1 MSLKQIPPLQEV
13 YNFTSEDLKKVDALI
28 KSSLSYRDQSIDMI
42 ANYVISSG
50 GKRMRPLFVILS
62 AKLFDYREEHHINIA
77 AAIEFIHTATLLH
90 DDIIDES
97 SMRRGKVTANEK
109 WGNKYAILVG
119 DFLFSQ
125 AFKLMV
131 DTQSVVVLDILSQSS
146 IVIAEGEI
154 KQLNNI
160 RNLQIT
166 EQNYI
171 EVIRAKTAELFAA
184 ACKSG
189 AAIAKQSVAI
199 QEELYQFGINVGIA
213 FQIIDDILDYTSNV
227 SGKNIGNDYREGK
240 VTLPIIIALDCADA
254 SEKKFIE
261 KLFKDLDQ
269 QEEDFVELLTI
280 MNKYGCFAKAKE
292 SAISFLKRAEDILA
306 AVPKSEEMSTLF
318 KAILHYQ
325 ADRLS

>member
-1 MSLKQIPPLQEV
+1 VSLKQIPSLQEV
-13 YNFTSEDLKKVDALI
+13 YNFTAEDLKKVDALI

-62 AKLFDYREEHHINIA
+62 AKLFDYRQEHHIKIA

-131 DTQSVVVLDILSQSS
+131 DTQSVAVLDILSQSS

-154 KQLNNI
+154 KQLNNL
-160 RNLQIT
+160 RNLEIT
-166 EQNYI
+166 EENYI
-171 EVIRAKTAELFAA
+171 EVISAKTAELFGA

-189 AAIAKQSVAI
+189 AAIAKQSESI
-199 QEELYQFGINVGIA
+199 QEKLYQFGTSVGIA

-227 SGKNIGNDYREGK
+227 SGKDIGNDYKEGK
-240 VTLPIIIALDCADA
+240 VTLPIIIALHYADDY
-254 SEKKFIE
+254 EKKFIE
-261 KLFKDLDQ
+261 KLFKNLDQ
-269 QEEDFVELLTI
+269 QEEDFVKLLSI
-280 MNKYGCFAKAKE
+280 INKYGCFDKAKE
-292 SAISFLKRAEDILA
+292 RAISFLKRAENILA
-306 AVPKSEEMSTLF
+306 AVAKSEEMSNLF
-318 KAILHYQ
+318 QAIIEYQ